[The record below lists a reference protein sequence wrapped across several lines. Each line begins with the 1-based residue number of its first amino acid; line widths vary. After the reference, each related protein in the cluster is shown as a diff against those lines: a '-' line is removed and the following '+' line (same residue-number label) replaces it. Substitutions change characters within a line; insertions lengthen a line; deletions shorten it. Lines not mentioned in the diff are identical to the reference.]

1 MLILQENDPFHFGTV
16 GRSVFTVLRL
26 ETADS
31 WDQILYINLYGCD
44 QVNIPGRP
52 YGLGRALESIS
63 FAAASPRCEPLKLLQ
78 YRVDEARRRA
88 GRPGSVGELDKGRVQ
103 PRKPELEGGF
113 RAAHPRRSGGS
124 AVRLGRPGRAHP
136 KVVEGQGCAVLDQV
150 VQEARDPA
158 RHVGRVEE
166 TEVEA
171 EDLWVVEVA
180 RVE

>member
-63 FAAASPRCEPLKLLQ
+63 FAPEVAAFLLQ
-78 YRVDEARRRA
+78 RH
-88 GRPGSVGELDKGRVQ
+88 PLD
-103 PRKPELEGGF
+103 
-113 RAAHPRRSGGS
+113 ANH
-124 AVRLGRPGRAHP
+124 
-136 KVVEGQGCAVLDQV
+136 
-150 VQEARDPA
+150 
-158 RHVGRVEE
+158 
-166 TEVEA
+166 
-171 EDLWVVEVA
+171 
-180 RVE
+180 